1 MNDAGADPIRDY
13 QMSVQDDQQMRPRNT
28 ESVQPERRGGWRRLA
43 VVAVCLFA
51 AGVGVARAQA
61 PTITPNY
68 VDADIRKIIEAVS
81 EVTGRN
87 FLIDPRVKAQV
98 TMLSSSPMS
107 PDAFYQA
114 FLSILEVHGYVAV
127 PSGNLTKILPDA
139 NARQVPGTDLP
150 SGNIA
155 STDELV
161 TQVLQ
166 VQNVAAAQ
174 LVPILRPLI
183 PQYGHLAA
191 HPASNMLIISD
202 RAANVNR
209 MMRIIRRIDQAGDE
223 EIEVIRLDHASSS
236 DLVRIINSLNQAT
249 ARGDQAQQALGL
261 VADERTNSV
270 LISGDRASRL
280 RIRALVAHLDTPLE
294 AGGNTQVIYL
304 NYADAEDLA
313 TRLKDQATATAAQTQ
328 GGGGGGQGAPAARR
342 GGDDDITIWAEP
354 ATNALVITAPPEAM
368 RTLRSV
374 IAQLD
379 IRRAQ
384 VLVEA
389 IIAEVSYDRAA
400 SLGVSWLIDGSQ
412 GGNIVGLT
420 KFTSALNVSDIGAA
434 VSSGDDGQIAQ
445 AIQAIPDGITLGVGQ
460 FGSSNSTNWA
470 AIVRALLG
478 DASTNVLATPSIMT
492 LDNEEAEISVGQ
504 EVPFVTGQFTNTGAA
519 QGSVNPFQT
528 INREEVGLKLKIV
541 PRINEGDAI
550 ILEIELENSNLTGSQ
565 AAVDLIT
572 NERTITQKVLV
583 ENGELLVI
591 GGLVDDT
598 VIEIDEKV
606 PFLGDIPFAGR
617 LFKSSSSTVQKRTL
631 MVFIHPLI
639 VRDNETAIAQTNAKY
654 RLMRDIQFGET
665 TDGKVLMQ
673 PDVQRPLLPEEVR
686 KGEPIIKPEGYA
698 IGAPRS
704 GDVVRDM
711 RERSRSER
719 QHSRDAEESA
729 EESTTTP
736 EELDEELEE
745 AIEEAVED
753 AERSDADPTDEER

>member
-1 MNDAGADPIRDY
+1 
-13 QMSVQDDQQMRPRNT
+13 V
-28 ESVQPERRGGWRRLA
+28 
-43 VVAVCLFA
+43 FA
-51 AGVGVARAQA
+51 AGVGLARAQV

-127 PSGNLTKILPDA
+127 PSGDLTKILPDA

-150 SGNIA
+150 SGRIA

-270 LISGDRASRL
+270 LISGDKASRL

-342 GGDDDITIWAEP
+342 GGGDDDITIWAEP

-374 IAQLD
+374 ISQLD

-400 SLGVSWLIDGSQ
+400 SLGVSWLIDGSS

-445 AIQAIPDGITLGVGQ
+445 AIQAIPDGITLGVGE
-460 FGSSNSTNWA
+460 FGSGNSTNWA

-639 VRDNETAIAQTNAKY
+639 VRDNETAVTQTNAKY
-654 RLMRDIQFGET
+654 RLMRNVQFGET

-673 PDVQRPLLPEEVR
+673 PDVQRPLLPEEIR
-686 KGEPIIKPEGYA
+686 KGEPLIKPEGYA
-698 IGAPRS
+698 IGSPRS
-704 GDVVRDM
+704 GDVARDM
-711 RERSRSER
+711 RDRSRAER
-719 QHSRDAEESA
+719 EKRKDAAETAEEP
-729 EESTTTP
+729 TTTP
-736 EELDEELEE
+736 QELDAEVEEALEE
-745 AIEEAVED
+745 AEENAALPEPD
-753 AERSDADPTDEER
+753 AADEEF